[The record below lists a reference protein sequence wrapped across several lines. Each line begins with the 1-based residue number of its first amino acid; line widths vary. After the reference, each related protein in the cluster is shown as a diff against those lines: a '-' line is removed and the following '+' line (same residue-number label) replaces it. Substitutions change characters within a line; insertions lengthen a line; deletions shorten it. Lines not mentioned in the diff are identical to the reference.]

1 MLYNMKL
8 IKTAGNWSVSC
19 HNNDHFE
26 AGMKTIYRVHPC
38 GDHSEPFQYQSGVTR
53 TYFIAAVEKRWNYS
67 PNTIHPVT
75 GEDYSNPNS

>member
-1 MLYNMKL
+1 MK
-8 IKTAGNWSVSC
+8 A
-19 HNNDHFE
+19 
-26 AGMKTIYRVHPC
+26 IYRVHPC
-38 GDHSEPFQYQSGVTR
+38 GDHNEPFQYQSGVTR